1 MIQDLRFALR
11 QLRKAPGFAAVA
23 ILSLA
28 LGVGSTTTVF
38 CWIQSIL
45 LHPLPGTEAEDRM
58 VVLAT
63 VHDKEVWD
71 TVSLPDLKDY
81 RELTEVFA
89 GVIGSQVTPAC
100 LTVGDSSEWIYGQ
113 VATANFFSVLGVKPL
128 LGRTFLPDED
138 QKPGGNPVLVLSET
152 FWRRR
157 FDGDPSIVGRNVE
170 LNRHPFTIV
179 GIVPAAFH
187 GTMNGLICDFW
198 APASMH
204 QEVANFGSLVHR
216 DDRWLHTQAR
226 LQPGVTIARAQTVVD
241 TLGVRLE
248 QTYPETNRQ
257 IRLRVL
263 TFTQAPYGAQPIF
276 AKVLSI
282 LLAVS
287 AGVLLIVAANM
298 GNLLLAR
305 ATSRQKEI
313 AIRLAVG
320 SGRTRLVRQLLT
332 ESLLLALAGGAIGV
346 VLAWWGVELLRV
358 WMPHT
363 YLPIGIS
370 VQINGW
376 TLGFTLLVSLGTGL
390 LFGLTPALQ
399 ASKPDLITTL
409 KEGGRA
415 SGAAG
420 IHHRLR
426 NLLVVTEVA
435 LSLVL
440 LVAAGLCIKSAQRA
454 YHADLGFDP
463 NHVLLAGLRI
473 GMNGYTEETGKQF
486 YRRLEERMAALPGVE
501 AAALS
506 SWFPL
511 GFEGGPGHQV
521 TVDGH
526 ERRPGEDT
534 SFQFSI
540 VSPGYFRAMKIPLL
554 AGRDFTDHD
563 DEKAPGAAII
573 NETMARRFWPGQ
585 DPIGRTF
592 QDAWRK
598 MTVIGVARNGKYRSI
613 NERPRCFFYVPY
625 RQGVW
630 DLNLGLCL
638 RTAGDPASLAGAVQ
652 REIHQL
658 DPRVEVWTT
667 IPMTDFIK
675 AAFIAPALAS
685 RLLTWLGLVALAL
698 AAIGVYGV
706 MAFVVG
712 QRMQEFGVRMAL
724 GAATADLLGLVIREG
739 LTLTAIGVGIGFL
752 LALAAT
758 RPLASFLYG
767 VHPYDPAI
775 LVAVPVVLAV
785 VSLLA
790 CWLPA
795 RRAARTDPMI
805 VLRAE

>member
-1 MIQDLRFALR
+1 MLPDLKFALR
-11 QLRKAPGFAAVA
+11 QLLKAPGFAAIAV
-23 ILSLA
+23 LSLA
-28 LGVGSTTTVF
+28 LGIGATTTVF
-38 CWIQSIL
+38 CWIQGIL
-45 LHPLPGTEAEDRM
+45 LHPLPGTEREDEM

-81 RELTEVFA
+81 RELTDIFA
-89 GVIGSQVTPAC
+89 GVIGSQITPAC

-113 VATANFFSVLGVKPL
+113 VATANFFSVLGVRPL

-138 QKPGGNPVLVLSET
+138 RKPGGNPVLVLSET

-157 FDGDPSIVGRNVE
+157 FDGDPSILGRNVE

-179 GIVPAAFH
+179 GIVSAAFH
-187 GTMNGLICDFW
+187 GTMSGLICDFW

-226 LQPGVTIARAQTVVD
+226 LRPGVTRARAQAAVD
-241 TLGVRLE
+241 TLGARLE

-263 TFTQAPYGAQPIF
+263 TFTQAPYGAQPLF
-276 AKVLSI
+276 ARVLSI
-282 LLAVS
+282 LFAVA

-298 GNLLLAR
+298 ANLLLAR
-305 ATSRQKEI
+305 ATGRQKEI

-320 SGRTRLVRQLLT
+320 SGRVRLIRQLLT
-332 ESLLLALAGGAIGV
+332 ESLLLSLAGGALGV
-346 VLAWWGVELLRV
+346 ILAYWGIDLLRV

-370 VQINGW
+370 VHVDGW
-376 TLGFTLLVSLGTGL
+376 TMAFTLLVSLVTGT
-390 LFGLTPALQ
+390 LFGLTPALR

-420 IHHRLR
+420 VHHRLR
-426 NLLVVTEVA
+426 NLLVVTEIA
-435 LSLVL
+435 LTLVL
-440 LVAAGLCIKSAQRA
+440 LVGAGLCIKSAQRA

-486 YRRLEERMAALPGVE
+486 YRRLEEHMAALPGVE

-511 GFEGGPGHQV
+511 GFEGGPGHTV

-563 DEKAPGAAII
+563 DDKAPGAAII
-573 NETMARRFWPGQ
+573 NETMAKRFWPGQ
-585 DPIGRTF
+585 DPIGRKF
-592 QDAWRK
+592 QDAWRP
-598 MTVIGVARNGKYRSI
+598 MTVIGVAKDGKYRFI

-630 DLNLGLCL
+630 DLNLGVCL
-638 RTAGDPASLAGAVQ
+638 RTAGDPAALAGAVQ

-667 IPMTDFIK
+667 LPMTDFIK

-698 AAIGVYGV
+698 AAMGVYGV
-706 MAFVVG
+706 MAYVVG
-712 QRMQEFGVRMAL
+712 QRTQEFGVRMAL
-724 GAATADLLGLVIREG
+724 GAATADLLKLVIGEGLV
-739 LTLTAIGVGIGFL
+739 LTAGGVAIG
-752 LALAAT
+752 LALALLAT
-758 RPLASFLYG
+758 RSLASFLYG
-767 VHPYDPAI
+767 VQPFDPAI
-775 LVAVPVVLAV
+775 FVGVPLVLAA
-785 VSLLA
+785 VSVLA

-795 RRAARTDPMI
+795 RKASRVDPLTA
-805 VLRAE
+805 LRSE